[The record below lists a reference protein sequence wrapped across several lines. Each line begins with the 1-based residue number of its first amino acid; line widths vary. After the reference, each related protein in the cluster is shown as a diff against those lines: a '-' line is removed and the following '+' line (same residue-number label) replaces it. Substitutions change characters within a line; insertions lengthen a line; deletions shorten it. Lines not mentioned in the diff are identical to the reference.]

1 MGAKRQES
9 ALIGRQQ
16 LALSRARADRAR
28 DAPRA
33 STENAAAEYEAR
45 LQKDEAAATQ
55 AQEAE
60 AQEVADD
67 TVAELKRLNAK
78 LFGAGGQ
85 AGAKLPPLASPAGL
99 GGMGLGGEAT
109 PLLPSRKAKK

>member
-1 MGAKRQES
+1 MGAQRQES

-33 STENAAAEYEAR
+33 PTENAAAEYEAR

>member
-1 MGAKRQES
+1 M
-9 ALIGRQQ
+9 IGRQQ